1 MADTACI
8 KKYYPAGKADFYA
21 AFLQRALRG
30 IEGWPLIYGW
40 GEEFLERYVGVD
52 AKCQLDPSLAVAHGC
67 FWRYHPD
74 KAFAWELRLQD
85 ELGEDFR
92 LDEKGSDFARER
104 FVEEYPERADELVA
118 AEMARRAKKAAQGDD
133 PEDEGDVVVEEDDV
147 VGVLGGVR

>member
-74 KAFAWELRLQD
+74 KAFAWELRLRD
-85 ELGEDFR
+85 ELGEDFV

-104 FVEEYPERADELVA
+104 FVEEHPERAGELVA
-118 AEMARRAKKAAQGDD
+118 AEMARREKKGGIE
-133 PEDEGDVVVEEDDV
+133 EDEGDVEEEEADLA
-147 VGVLGGVR
+147 GVLGGVR